1 MSKKKSNTTEEKI
14 ELIEETL
21 SKTEQFIETHYK
33 SFLYGLAGIA
43 VVVGLFFGYKYL
55 ILAPKDKEA
64 QKQIYQAEQ
73 YFARDSFRLALNG
86 DGNAFGFNQII
97 DNFGSTKTGNLAKYY
112 AGICNLRLG
121 KYQDAIDLLKSY
133 DANDM
138 IIGPLSVIAIG
149 DAYVELNNL
158 DEGAKYYRKAADMNS
173 NEFTAPTALMKAG
186 GVYEAQGK
194 YQDAVDVYKI
204 IKDKYSKTTE
214 ARDIDK
220 YIARATM
227 KAGK

>member
-1 MSKKKSNTTEEKI
+1 MSKKKNDTTEEKI

>member
-1 MSKKKSNTTEEKI
+1 MSKKKNDTTEEKI

-138 IIGPLSVIAIG
+138 IVGPLSVIAIG

-204 IKDKYSKTTE
+204 IKDKYGKTTE

>member
-1 MSKKKSNTTEEKI
+1 MSKKKNDTTEEKI

-138 IIGPLSVIAIG
+138 IVGPLSVIAIG

-158 DEGAKYYRKAADMNS
+158 NEGAKYYRKAADMNS

-204 IKDKYSKTTE
+204 IKDKYGKTTE

>member
-1 MSKKKSNTTEEKI
+1 MSKKKNDTTEEKI

-158 DEGAKYYRKAADMNS
+158 EEGAKYYRKAADMNS